1 MASRPAPSSVPAE
14 SQRQAALRDFLAAHG
29 WHMGDRAT
37 LAADA
42 SFRRYDRLR
51 RGADTAVLMDAPPD
65 KEKPEEFLGLA
76 RLLGDLGLSAPQVLG
91 ADAAQGFA
99 LLEDFGDRTF
109 AVALAEG
116 ADEPDLYLRAVEA
129 LAALQD
135 RWDPARHATTEA
147 GPIPPYDEAELLREA
162 RLLVEWTWPAVM
174 DAPLGEGALA
184 DYDAAWRA
192 VFGRL
197 DAVPATLVLRDFHV
211 DNLMVL
217 PRREGPAAVGLLD
230 FQDALVGHPAYDLVS
245 LLEDA
250 RRDIAP
256 AAAEAA
262 LAAWFAARPESDT
275 AAFRDGYAILGA
287 QRAAKIVGIFT
298 RLDRR
303 DGKPG
308 YLRHVP
314 RTWRHLSRNLA
325 HPALAPVAEW
335 FARHWPAGRRLTPPP
350 LEAAR

>member
-1 MASRPAPSSVPAE
+1 MSVAE
-14 SQRQAALRDFLAAHG
+14 AHQQQVRQEALRTFLEDNG
-29 WHMGDRAT
+29 WQLGDRAT

-51 RGADTAVLMDAPPD
+51 RGAETAVLMDAPPD
-65 KEKPEEFLGLA
+65 KEKPQAFFDIA
-76 RLLGDLGLSAPQVLG
+76 RLLRRLELSAPQILA

-109 AVALAEG
+109 TVALAQGETEG
-116 ADEPDLYLRAVEA
+116 PLYLRAVEA
-129 LAALQD
+129 LAALQA
-135 RWDPARHATTEA
+135 RWRPEMGA
-147 GPIPPYDEAELLREA
+147 GIAPYDAAELLREV
-162 RLLVEWTWPAVM
+162 RLLTDWTWPA
-174 DAPLGEGALA
+174 LTGGALPDA
-184 DYDAAWRA
+184 AAEAYEAAWRQ
-192 VFGRL
+192 VFARL
-197 DAVPATLVLRDFHV
+197 DDCPPTLVLRDFHV

-230 FQDALVGHPAYDLVS
+230 FQDALIGHPAYDLVS

-250 RRDIAP
+250 RRDVSP
-256 AAAEAA
+256 ATVEAA
-262 LAAWFAARPESDT
+262 LEAWFALRPRADT
-275 AAFRDGYAILGA
+275 PAFRDGYAILGA

-314 RTWRHLSRNLA
+314 RTWRHLARNLK
-325 HPALAPVAEW
+325 HPALAPVAAW
-335 FARHWPAGRRLTPPP
+335 FAAHWPEAERRAPAPSD
-350 LEAAR
+350 AA